1 MPALMRLL
9 AMTHKVVSSNMYKVL
24 HNNNLCYDL
33 IEIKQLDYPVCL
45 KFRDFEYGKAS
56 QKFSYSNNGL

>member
-1 MPALMRLL
+1 
-9 AMTHKVVSSNMYKVL
+9 MTHKVVSSNMYKVL